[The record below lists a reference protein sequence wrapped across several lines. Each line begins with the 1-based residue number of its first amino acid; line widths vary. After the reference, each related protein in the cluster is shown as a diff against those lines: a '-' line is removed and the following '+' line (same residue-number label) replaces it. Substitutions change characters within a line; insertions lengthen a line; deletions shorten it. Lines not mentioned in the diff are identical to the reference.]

1 MINAVVLHSEYLLD
15 AVITTRPSTEQ
26 ALSSQR
32 REDCSF
38 PPAPRKNNILI
49 KILSSKIN
57 PVSTT
62 VNISQMKDIVTN
74 ETNRYDSKIST

>member
-32 REDCSF
+32 HEDHSF

-49 KILSSKIN
+49 KILRSKIN
-57 PVSTT
+57 PVSNPLDADGE
-62 VNISQMKDIVTN
+62 V
-74 ETNRYDSKIST
+74 